1 MKKLVII
8 FLGVVFGLQVNAQLT
23 FGPRAGL
30 NLASIVGDNED
41 AKMKIGFQVG
51 GAANYEISD
60 MFSLQ
65 PGLLLSMKGVTD
77 DLDEDEGKSS
87 MSLGY
92 LEIPVNAV
100 ANFSGFQVFA
110 GPYVG
115 LGLFG
120 KSKWEYDGE
129 SNDTDIQ
136 FVSDYKDVDDDKFGL
151 KRLDFGINAGLG
163 YKMDALQ
170 IQAGYGLGLAN
181 MNPPY
186 DGEDPEHTYTN
197 SVIQFTVTF
206 FLGE

>member
-8 FLGVVFGLQVNAQLT
+8 FLGVVFALQVNAQLT

-30 NLASIVGDNED
+30 NLASIGGDYED

-65 PGLLLSMKGVTD
+65 PGLLLSMKGVND
-77 DLDEDEGKSS
+77 DVEEGESS
-87 MSLGY
+87 TSLGY
-92 LEIPVNAV
+92 LEIPVNGV
-100 ANFSGFQVFA
+100 LNFSGFQIFA

-120 KSKWEYDGE
+120 KSKYEYEDI
-129 SNDTDIQ
+129 SVDTDVQ
-136 FVSDYKDVDDDKFGL
+136 FVSDSKDVDEDKFGL

-163 YKMDALQ
+163 YKMGALQ

-181 MNPPY
+181 MIPPY
-186 DGEDPEHTYTN
+186 DGEDPEDTYTN
-197 SVIQFTVTF
+197 SVIQLTVTY